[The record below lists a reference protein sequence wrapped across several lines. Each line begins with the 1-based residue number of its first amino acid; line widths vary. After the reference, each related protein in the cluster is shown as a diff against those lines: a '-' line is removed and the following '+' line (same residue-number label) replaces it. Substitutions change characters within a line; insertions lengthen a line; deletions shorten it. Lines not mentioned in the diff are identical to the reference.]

1 MLGEK
6 QVIFK
11 DRIIKELEWGLDG
24 DVDKMWI
31 EIASCIK
38 RVAKEHVKS
47 KGWET
52 WWWNAEAQ

>member
-1 MLGEK
+1 VLGEK

-11 DRIIKELEWGLDG
+11 DRRIKELKWGLDG

-38 RVAKEHVKS
+38 RVAKEQHVKS
-47 KGWET
+47 KGCRLPNKET
-52 WWWNAEAQ
+52 W